1 MNKDLRLP
9 PWLTKPISDPART
22 RRVKE
27 TIAELGLTTVCDE
40 ARCPNRVDC
49 FSRGTATFM
58 ILGDRCTRDCRFC
71 AVSHAEPM
79 APSPDETGRVV
90 EAVKR
95 LGLKYVVITSVT
107 RDDLPGQGVEQ
118 FAQIIRAIRRDLP
131 GVGIEVLTPDFGG
144 RLELV
149 DVVLEAEPDVFSHNV
164 ETVRRLYDTVRPDA
178 DMDRSLK
185 VLKHAADAR
194 YGGLIK
200 SALMLGLGETRL
212 EVDAALRDLRRVG
225 TDIAYVGQYL
235 RPSRSHLK
243 VERFI
248 PPEEFDD
255 IRETALRMGFAWVSA
270 GPFVRSSYEA
280 ERAVEALV
288 GNVCS

>member
-1 MNKDLRLP
+1 MKKDLRLP
-9 PWLTKPISDPART
+9 PWLTKPLSDPART

-58 ILGDRCTRDCRFC
+58 ILGDRCTRNCGFC

-79 APSPDETGRVV
+79 APAPDETRRLV

-95 LGLKYVVITSVT
+95 LGLEYVVITSVT
-107 RDDLPGQGVEQ
+107 RDDLPDHGAEQ
-118 FAQIIRAIRRDLP
+118 FAQTIRAIRRDLP

-149 DVVLEAEPDVFSHNV
+149 DVVLEAGPDVFSHNV
-164 ETVRRLYDTVRPDA
+164 ETVRRLYATVRPDA

-194 YGGLIK
+194 YDGLIK
-200 SALMLGLGETRL
+200 SALMLGFGETRL
-212 EVDAALRDLRRVG
+212 EVDAALRDLRRAG

-235 RPSRSHLK
+235 RPSRSHLR

-248 PPEEFDD
+248 PPEEFED
-255 IRETALRMGFAWVSA
+255 IRQTALGMGFAWVSA

-280 ERAVEALV
+280 ERAVQALV